1 MTQLIIDLIRFVI
14 ELVEKACA
22 GDKEAL
28 KRLYDIAPDNMKT
41 EIVAKVQDEWDNRKF
56 GKRK

>member
-22 GDKEAL
+22 GDDKAL
-28 KRLYDIAPDNMKT
+28 KKLCDLAPSDMKT
-41 EIVAKVQDEWDNRKF
+41 EIVNRVQNELDRQKF
-56 GKRK
+56 GKR